1 MYSEY
6 PNLYKRAR
14 QATFLSQEQAA
25 ELLDISSESLK
36 LYEGGRRVPSDETVA
51 KMCEVYD
58 VPWLALEH
66 AEATDV
72 LGVLP
77 EVEVKPLP
85 MATLTL
91 TNRLRPM
98 RDVIDNLLRIAEDGR
113 VDESEKDVFEDARA
127 LVAEMVA
134 AGLSFLYAPEDVKKE
149 RPEAGTSKRS
159 LSQAVRPE
167 NDCRNSI
174 AHSREK
180 RKPLFAK
187 GVYAR

>member
-1 MYSEY
+1 MYEEY
-6 PNLYKRAR
+6 PNLYQRAR
-14 QATFLSQEQAA
+14 KATFLTQEQAA

-36 LYEGGRRVPSDETVA
+36 LYEGGRRVPPDETVA

-91 TNRLRPM
+91 TNRLRDAAD
-98 RDVIDNLLRIAEDGR
+98 RLVGLLRIAEDGR
-113 VDESEKDVFEDARA
+113 IDEDERPEFDEIVRDLRETIAAAYQVIYS
-127 LVAEMVA
+127 AET
-134 AGLSFLYAPEDVKKE
+134 KKE

-159 LSQAVRPE
+159 MSRSKNPE

>member
-1 MYSEY
+1 MHSEY

-25 ELLDISSESLK
+25 EALGLSSESLK
-36 LYEGGRRVPSDETVA
+36 LYESGRRVPSDETVA

-58 VPWLALEH
+58 IPWLALEH

-91 TNRLRPM
+91 ANQLTGAAEQLGELM
-98 RDVIDNLLRIAEDGR
+98 RIAEDGR
-113 VDESEKDVFEDARA
+113 IDESER
-127 LVAEMVA
+127 VAFDGIVQHLMDIIASAYQVIFAE
-134 AGLSFLYAPEDVKKE
+134 GEKKE
-149 RPEAGTSKRS
+149 RPDAPTSKRS
-159 LSQAVRPE
+159 LSQAIRPE

-174 AHSREK
+174 AHARGK